1 MHGQAARG
9 DLGYPRVAEGGVPM
23 DKQQALKIVEGLRKA
38 RAAGAPVVELEGA
51 EARDFAFVKDEAARK
66 VLLGSFGVEAGKKF
80 FLSVVSTPRSDDDFQ
95 FFVFEKLKGQP
106 VLMTNLMEAD
116 GLVWKYQPSKQ
127 QGDNQARKRAFLEAA
142 KQDGVTIPAP
152 DDLVAFSAAINRAI
166 EWRHLADAA
175 GGAGAGDEEAPD
187 DAADPS
193 ELVAQLFTEVPERA
207 AAARLLAASI
217 RVAHANNPKSWCV
230 TNPGGR
236 ELIRL
241 NVGNLRV
248 LDLLPG
254 QVEVVVDPD
263 KLTAALIESWG
274 EAWKLE
280 PDEIRFPYGRILTT
294 PSAASALPD
303 EVRHAHEAF
312 VTRAAALTTPYAR
325 FHQPTIIDEVETIL
339 GEQLPAPAAPQT
351 RYWKISPGEN
361 ADQWEAWRDGGF
373 IAIGWNRLGDL
384 TSVTHDEFKQRAEE
398 KEASSQVWKFRNIEV
413 GDRIVA
419 NDGFF
424 RVLGIGTVI
433 GPYRFVEGARHA
445 HQMPVR
451 WDDTHERRVEMRGW
465 RRTLIRLSHDAFKQL
480 EAAPLADAALR
491 ASAEPGKGKV
501 EAEAGPKGGIDFD
514 GILAQLASVSLSFS
528 AELVASYLLA
538 LQAKRF
544 VLLTGISGT
553 GKTRLAQEISRV
565 FGPIVEQAPTAAP
578 DTFEVV
584 AKPSQLKYA
593 RFIVPSQLAQEFDA
607 LTNPA
612 TKRIDLKVP
621 GLPKTSMAFH
631 KNPERG
637 NLFYL
642 LLSGEAKEWF
652 TTNIKLGDRFLL
664 SRKTSGEKEWL
675 DLTLPS
681 GDQPSSAAS
690 DKSYE
695 LIAVRPDWTDA
706 RALLGFYNPLTKI
719 YISTPTLQLL
729 LRAHA
734 EVKASTDAAP
744 PRPFFLIF
752 DEMNL
757 ARVEHYFS
765 DFLSA
770 MESGEAIH
778 LHDDPQVEEEEDIP
792 RRIEIPKNVFVIG
805 TVNVD
810 ETTYMFS
817 PKVLDRAFVLEFNDV
832 DLKGLAGAVH
842 AESSESTPLALVN
855 LEGGLKLR
863 GPATDAE
870 WQRFERVLGGAASAL
885 LHKLHAALA
894 IENRHFGYR
903 VAREVARFVVLAV
916 ELAGESEA
924 AARAALDV
932 AVLAK
937 ILPKLHGSQA
947 EIEQTLRRLMSIAI
961 DGKPELGVFSEHGAV
976 LDATAVLLP
985 RTARKLWR
993 MQRRLRAHGFVSF
1006 IE

>member
-1 MHGQAARG
+1 
-9 DLGYPRVAEGGVPM
+9 M
-23 DKQQALKIVEGLRKA
+23 DKQQALKIVESLRKA
-38 RAAGAPVVELEGA
+38 QAAGAPVVELEGA
-51 EARDFAFVKDEAARK
+51 EARNFAFVRDEAERK
-66 VLLGSFGVEAGKKF
+66 VLLGSFSVEAGKKF
-80 FLSVVSTPRSDDDFQ
+80 FLSVVSTRRSDDDFQ

-106 VLMTNLMEAD
+106 VLVTNLMEAD

-127 QGDNQARKRAFLEAA
+127 HGDNQARKRAFIEAA
-142 KQDGVTIPAP
+142 KQDGVTIPGP
-152 DDLVAFSAAINRAI
+152 DDLVAFSAAINRSI
-166 EWRHLADAA
+166 EWRRLADAA
-175 GGAGAGDEEAPD
+175 GGTGADDEEAPSD
-187 DAADPS
+187 EADASD
-193 ELVAQLFTEVPERA
+193 LLAQLFTDGPERT

-217 RVAHANNPKSWCV
+217 RVAHASNPKSWCV
-230 TNPGGR
+230 TNPGEG

-254 QVEVVVDPD
+254 QIKVIVDPD
-263 KLTAALIESWG
+263 KITAGVIESLG
-274 EAWKLE
+274 EAWKLKPGE
-280 PDEIRFPYGRILTT
+280 VRFPYGRILTT

-312 VTRAAALTTPYAR
+312 VARAAALTTPYAR
-325 FHQPTIIDEVETIL
+325 FHQPTIIDQVETIL

-361 ADQWEAWRDGGF
+361 ADQWEAWRGGGF
-373 IAIGWNRLGDL
+373 IAIGWNQLGDL
-384 TSVTHDEFKQRAEE
+384 TAVTRDEFKQRAEE
-398 KEASSQVWKFRNIEV
+398 KEASRQVWKFRNIEV

-424 RVLGIGTVI
+424 RVLGIGTVT
-433 GPYRFVEGARHA
+433 GPYRFVAGAKHA
-445 HQMPVR
+445 HQLPVR
-451 WDDTHERRVEMRGW
+451 WNDTRERRVEMRGW
-465 RRTLIRLSHDAFKQL
+465 RSTLIRLNHEAFKQI
-480 EAAPLADAALR
+480 ESAPLADAAPV
-491 ASAEPGKGKV
+491 AIAEPSKV
-501 EAEAGPKGGIDFD
+501 EPEAGPEGGIDFD
-514 GILAQLASVSLSFS
+514 GILAQLASESLSFS

-553 GKTRLAQEISRV
+553 GKTKLAQEIARM
-565 FGPIVEQAPTAAP
+565 FGPIVEQAPAAAP
-578 DTFEVV
+578 DAFEVV
-584 AKPSQLKYA
+584 AKPSQLKYT
-593 RFIVPSQLAQEFDA
+593 RFVVPSQLAQEFDA
-607 LTNPA
+607 LTNPE
-612 TKRIDLKVP
+612 TRRIDLKVP
-621 GLPKTSMAFH
+621 GLPKASMAFH

-637 NLFYL
+637 NLFYV

-652 TTNIKLGDRFLL
+652 TTNIKLGERFLL
-664 SRKTSGEKEWL
+664 SRRTSGEKEWL

-681 GDQPSSAAS
+681 GDPQSSAAS
-690 DKSYE
+690 DKTYE

-706 RALLGFYNPLTKI
+706 RALLGFYNPLTRS

-792 RRIEIPKNVFVIG
+792 RRIAIPRNVFVIG

-870 WQRFERVLGGAASAL
+870 WQRFERVLDGAASAL

-903 VAREVARFVVLAV
+903 VAREVARFVDLAI
-916 ELAGESEA
+916 EQAGESDA

-947 EIEQTLRRLMSIAI
+947 EIEQTLKRLMSIAI
-961 DGKPELGVFSEHGAV
+961 DGKPEADVFSEHGAV
-976 LDATAVLLP
+976 RDAAAVPLP

-993 MQRRLRAHGFVSF
+993 MQRRLRAQGFVSF